1 MEKLILIAAAI
12 LLLGS
17 LSLFLYDRIY
27 IKRTV
32 TNLSKLLEQAMSG
45 NLNDISYDESQY
57 SFLEAKM
64 AKFLAERLISANS
77 IKYERDKIKELI
89 ADISHQ
95 TKTPIANI
103 LLYAQL
109 IGEHQISSDC
119 RQQVDLLIRQ
129 SEKLNFLIHSLV
141 NLSRLE
147 TGIISVKPKK
157 DSVNKLLHF
166 VKENIEPKAE
176 AKNITVLFPTNDDA
190 AVFDIKWT
198 TEALFNI
205 ADNAVKYT
213 PVGGNLEFRITSYEM
228 FSRIDISDT
237 GIGIKKDELSKIFGR
252 FYRSPHVTDENGVG
266 IGLFIAREIIS
277 AEHGYIKVASKLG
290 EGSTFSIFLP
300 KSNI

>member
-12 LLLGS
+12 LLLCS

-27 IKRTV
+27 IKKTM

-45 NLNDISYDESQY
+45 NLSDISYDESQY
-57 SFLEAKM
+57 SSLEAKM

-109 IGEHQISSDC
+109 IREHPISSDC
-119 RQQVDLLIRQ
+119 KQQVDLLIRQ

-176 AKNITVLFPTNDDA
+176 AKNITVQFPANDDI

-213 PVGGNLEFRITSYEM
+213 PVGGNLEFRITPYDM
-228 FSRIDISDT
+228 FSRIDIVDT
-237 GIGIKKDELSKIFGR
+237 GIGIEKDELGKIFGR
-252 FYRSPHVTDENGVG
+252 FYRSPQVTDENGVG
-266 IGLFIAREIIS
+266 IGLFIAREIIA
-277 AEHGYIKVASKLG
+277 AEHGYIKVTSKLG
-290 EGSTFSIFLP
+290 KGSTFSIFLP